1 MDSGQLAWGIT
12 ATALVL
18 LMTPGVAFFYG
29 GLVKAKSVVSMM
41 MMSFG
46 SLALVGVLW
55 VLYGFS
61 MSAVDGPL
69 QFAGNPLASFSLE
82 GLGNE
87 DLLGAAFGA
96 TFAII
101 TVALISGSIADR
113 ARFGPWMVFAGV
125 WATLVYFPVAAWVW
139 GGGWIL

>member
-46 SLALVGVLW
+46 
-55 VLYGFS
+55 
-61 MSAVDGPL
+61 
-69 QFAGNPLASFSLE
+69 
-82 GLGNE
+82 
-87 DLLGAAFGA
+87 
-96 TFAII
+96 
-101 TVALISGSIADR
+101 
-113 ARFGPWMVFAGV
+113 
-125 WATLVYFPVAAWVW
+125 
-139 GGGWIL
+139 